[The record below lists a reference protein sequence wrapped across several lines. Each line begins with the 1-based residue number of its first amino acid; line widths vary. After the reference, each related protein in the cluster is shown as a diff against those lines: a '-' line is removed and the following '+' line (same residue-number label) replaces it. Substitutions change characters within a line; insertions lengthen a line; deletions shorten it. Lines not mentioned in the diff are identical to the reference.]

1 MLQFPSINGG
11 GQTFET
17 YIGMADNASSTNVSN
32 GVYFYVNSSNE
43 LRARRIVGGLVGTDT
58 LVTTITA
65 GLWYRLRAEYV
76 AGDTVLSWKQTED
89 RAAALT
95 TAATLAN
102 VVQPQ
107 GPQIKFARLL
117 GSSTR
122 DLNVDYLSWYLPKV

>member
-76 AGDTVLSWKQTED
+76 AGDTVLSWKQTD
-89 RAAALT
+89 RGRMNAERPLKAASPVCACE
-95 TAATLAN
+95 
-102 VVQPQ
+102 
-107 GPQIKFARLL
+107 GPW
-117 GSSTR
+117 T
-122 DLNVDYLSWYLPKV
+122 